1 MANLKTDYK
10 DDILDSTQNLRRKFR
25 MITNDDG
32 TFSFE
37 DVTDYLQ
44 YGDSFGALDLNAIT
58 NAIMNECLKRT
69 DVVDNAESTATDL
82 ALSANMGRE
91 LNEKFGLSDV
101 ITFNLSTGV
110 TGSKS
115 IRKTKDGTDFIKI
128 YLELK
133 GFTCNANT
141 EFALGTLSE
150 SLGWKTYGAMVF
162 TSGGHAKGIATV
174 LIIAKKV
181 VFVSN
186 VSITST
192 DFIVCAN

>member
-82 ALSANMGRE
+82 PASANIVRE
-91 LNEKFGLSDV
+91 LKENMIKPP
-101 ITFNLSTGV
+101 ST
-110 TGSKS
+110 S
-115 IRKTKDGTDFIKI
+115 
-128 YLELK
+128 
-133 GFTCNANT
+133 
-141 EFALGTLSE
+141 TLIS
-150 SLGWKTYGAMVF
+150 SNF
-162 TSGGHAKGIATV
+162 TSGSRYEADEDCWVMAVCTTNATTYAILTMTEYV
-174 LIIAKKV
+174 NQQYIDRICYCG
-181 VFVSN
+181 VSN
-186 VSITST
+186 RSGNVKLYIKKGTKVQVTKEGAFGDISLYKL
-192 DFIVCAN
+192 V